1 MLKNVLKSKMIE
13 VSKMSELELFEFEKV
28 LSMSDVNEKAK
39 GFLNKS
45 VDLRRTYLEDI
56 SVSVEAVCADFD
68 YEKK

>member
-13 VSKMSELELFEFEKV
+13 VSKMSGLELFEFEKV
-28 LSMSDVNEKAK
+28 LSMSDIDEKAK
-39 GFLNKS
+39 SFLNKS